1 MNVEAPREL
10 GISDISWKEAPYIV
24 GSGMCMGTADVVPGV
39 SGGTMAVALGI
50 YARLLGAIAS
60 INMHAVSA
68 LLKLQLKR
76 VFEILH
82 WRFLVCLVGGIG
94 VAVVVMLKIVK
105 LPHLI
110 ETQPTL
116 VYAVFFG
123 LVLASAIILL
133 KKVPV
138 WSAWRGALL
147 VLGTAIG
154 FAIVNLVPVQ
164 TPETGF
170 FLFLCGALSICAMLL
185 PGISGSFVLL
195 ILGKYEYVLGALT
208 QLLSGEIGALSVI
221 IPFCLGLLVGVA
233 AFARFLGWLL
243 NKWEHS
249 VLAFLTGLLFG
260 TLWRI
265 WPYQHLE
272 KIVVRGKE
280 RVITATPY
288 WPEAW
293 ELSVAALMV
302 VGLGVVLAIER
313 VATRRAAGA
322 V

>member
-94 VAVVVMLKIVK
+94 AAVVVMLKIVK

-116 VYAVFFG
+116 V
-123 LVLASAIILL
+123 
-133 KKVPV
+133 
-138 WSAWRGALL
+138 
-147 VLGTAIG
+147 
-154 FAIVNLVPVQ
+154 
-164 TPETGF
+164 
-170 FLFLCGALSICAMLL
+170 
-185 PGISGSFVLL
+185 
-195 ILGKYEYVLGALT
+195 
-208 QLLSGEIGALSVI
+208 
-221 IPFCLGLLVGVA
+221 
-233 AFARFLGWLL
+233 
-243 NKWEHS
+243 
-249 VLAFLTGLLFG
+249 
-260 TLWRI
+260 
-265 WPYQHLE
+265 
-272 KIVVRGKE
+272 
-280 RVITATPY
+280 
-288 WPEAW
+288 
-293 ELSVAALMV
+293 
-302 VGLGVVLAIER
+302 
-313 VATRRAAGA
+313 
-322 V
+322 